1 MIKKIAWEAFK
12 NTGDIN
18 TFLELKQIEGI
29 EEKMDKETNIE
40 EIRKNTKN
48 NKYKCGGHMS
58 ITKISGI
65 VLSENNM
72 GDYDKMLT
80 ILTPNFGKISCSAKG
95 ARKPN
100 SSLLAGTQMFCFG
113 EYLVYK
119 GTSTYHINSCET
131 IEMFY
136 KLRTDLGKLKYAIHI
151 DKIIIDVTEE
161 NENCYNILQLYLNT
175 LYTISETDK
184 NLDLTL
190 AIFKMRLLCLLGFTP
205 KVLSC
210 SICNTKENLNFFSIK
225 DNGFKCEACGR
236 QDKSCIKI
244 SQSTQNAIKYV
255 VTAPPKKL
263 YSFELKEESLEEFK
277 LISKIYFNQK
287 LEKEYILENLF

>member
-1 MIKKIAWEAFK
+1 MA
-12 NTGDIN
+12 
-18 TFLELKQIEGI
+18 
-29 EEKMDKETNIE
+29 
-40 EIRKNTKN
+40 
-48 NKYKCGGHMS
+48 

-80 ILTPNFGKISCSAKG
+80 MLTPNFGKISCSAKG

-113 EYLVYK
+113 EYLMYK

-136 KLRTDLGKLKYAIHI
+136 KIRTDLEKLKYAIHI
-151 DKIIIDVTEE
+151 DKIILDVTEE
-161 NENCYNILQLYLNT
+161 NENCYNILQLLLNT
-175 LYTISETDK
+175 LYTIAETEK
-184 NLDLTL
+184 NLDLVL
-190 AIFKMRLLCLLGFTP
+190 SIFKMRLLCILGFTP
-205 KVLSC
+205 RILTC
-210 SICNTKENLNFFSIK
+210 TNCNTKENLTFFSIK
-225 DNGFKCEACGR
+225 DNGFKCDACGR
-236 QDKSCIKI
+236 QDKSSIQI
-244 SQSTQNAIKYV
+244 SESTKNAIKYV

-263 YSFELKEESLEEFK
+263 FSFELKDGALEEFK

-287 LEKEYILENLF
+287 LEKEYIIENLF